1 METLTLL
8 FQSNLVKINLVKT
21 EETKMN
27 FEELK
32 ALVAEILAVDE
43 DKVKLESKLIDDLGA
58 DSLSVVEL
66 HMEIEERLGIK
77 IPDEEVAKLSTV
89 EDVLKAIEA
98 NK

>member
-1 METLTLL
+1 
-8 FQSNLVKINLVKT
+8 
-21 EETKMN
+21 MN

-32 ALVAEILAVDE
+32 GLVAEILAVDE

-77 IPDEEVAKLSTV
+77 IPDEEVAKIATV

>member
-1 METLTLL
+1 
-8 FQSNLVKINLVKT
+8 
-21 EETKMN
+21 MN

-77 IPDEEVAKLSTV
+77 IPDEEVANLTTV

>member
-1 METLTLL
+1 
-8 FQSNLVKINLVKT
+8 
-21 EETKMN
+21 MN

>member
-1 METLTLL
+1 
-8 FQSNLVKINLVKT
+8 
-21 EETKMN
+21 MN

-32 ALVAEILAVDE
+32 ELVAEILAVDE
-43 DKVKLESKLIDDLGA
+43 DKIKPESKLIDDLGA

-77 IPDEEVAKLSTV
+77 IPDEEVAKLATV

>member
-1 METLTLL
+1 MT
-8 FQSNLVKINLVKT
+8 FD
-21 EETKMN
+21 
-27 FEELK
+27 ELK
-32 ALVAEILAVDE
+32 GLVAEILAVDE
-43 DKVKLESKLIDDLGA
+43 DKITPEAKLIDDLGA

-77 IPDEEVAKLSTV
+77 IPDEEVAKLATV

>member
-1 METLTLL
+1 
-8 FQSNLVKINLVKT
+8 
-21 EETKMN
+21 MN

-77 IPDEEVAKLSTV
+77 IPDEDVAKLSTV

>member
-1 METLTLL
+1 
-8 FQSNLVKINLVKT
+8 
-21 EETKMN
+21 MN

-32 ALVAEILAVDE
+32 GLVAEILAVDE
-43 DKVKLESKLIDDLGA
+43 DKIKPESKLIDDLGA

-77 IPDEEVAKLSTV
+77 IPDEEVAKLATV

>member
-1 METLTLL
+1 
-8 FQSNLVKINLVKT
+8 
-21 EETKMN
+21 MN

-77 IPDEEVAKLSTV
+77 IPDEEVAKLATV

>member
-1 METLTLL
+1 M
-8 FQSNLVKINLVKT
+8 S
-21 EETKMN
+21 
-27 FEELK
+27 FEEIK

-43 DKVKLESKLIDDLGA
+43 EKIKPESKLIDDLGA

-77 IPDEEVAKLSTV
+77 IPDEEVANLSTV

-98 NK
+98 HK

>member
-1 METLTLL
+1 M
-8 FQSNLVKINLVKT
+8 S
-21 EETKMN
+21 
-27 FEELK
+27 FEEIKELI
-32 ALVAEILAVDE
+32 AEILAVDE
-43 DKVKLESKLIDDLGA
+43 DKIKPESKLIDDLGA

-77 IPDEEVAKLSTV
+77 IPDEEVAKLATV